1 MISKFKIPTS
11 QQFEF
16 RFRKIETMLLP
27 AILLLNLIIGLHI
40 IKTITDHLLV
50 NKIKNLPPAP
60 FPPLPIVGHL
70 HLFKI
75 PLFRNLS
82 KLSARYGPVI
92 LLKLGSRRV
101 LIVSSPSAAE
111 ECFTRNDIVFA
122 NRPHLLSGKHL
133 GYNYTSLVWSS
144 YGDHWRTL
152 TRISS
157 VKMISTNRLQTLSSI
172 RKDEV
177 SSLLLRVYSNYQ
189 DGNQAIDLKPALFE
203 FTLNVMMRMIAGKR
217 YNIVADAEEANKYH
231 EIVSQ
236 TGRSIG
242 IDVLD
247 FFPVL
252 RWIGFGGTEKRLE
265 ELQKKRD
272 RFMQEL

>member
-1 MISKFKIPTS
+1 MLIS
-11 QQFEF
+11 
-16 RFRKIETMLLP
+16 
-27 AILLLNLIIGLHI
+27 LHI

-60 FPPLPIVGHL
+60 FPPLPIVDHL

-82 KLSARYGPVI
+82 ELSAWYDPVI

-122 NRPHLLSGKHL
+122 NRPYLLSGKHL

-152 TRISS
+152 RRISS
-157 VKMISTNRLQTLSSI
+157 VEMLSTNRLHTLSSV

-177 SSLLLRVYSNYQ
+177 ASLLLLIHNNYQ
-189 DGNQAIDLKPALFE
+189 DGHQAIDLKPA
-203 FTLNVMMRMIAGKR
+203 
-217 YNIVADAEEANKYH
+217 
-231 EIVSQ
+231 
-236 TGRSIG
+236 
-242 IDVLD
+242 
-247 FFPVL
+247 FF
-252 RWIGFGGTEKRLE
+252 
-265 ELQKKRD
+265 
-272 RFMQEL
+272 